1 MVTVEDLINFES
13 QIGDLFNNKKIKAP
27 IHLYSGNEDKMI
39 ELFKEIDS
47 ENDWVCCTWRNHYQ
61 ALLKGIPEDFLKEE
75 IIKGK
80 SMVMTLPE
88 YKFICSSI
96 VGGIPSI
103 ATGIALGNK
112 LSGLNNHVW
121 CWVGDMSSET
131 GAFHESYKYARNQN
145 LPITFIVESNGL
157 SVLTPTDEIWN
168 RDVPYFIDD
177 VDGWKK
183 QILDNGIYRQP
194 NLIYYT
200 YSNKKYPHAGA
211 GQRVQF

>member
-1 MVTVEDLINFES
+1 MVTVEDLIKFES
-13 QIGDLFNNKKIKAP
+13 HIGDLFNNKQIKAP

-39 ELFKEIDS
+39 EIFKSININD
-47 ENDWVCCTWRNHYQ
+47 DWVCCTWRNHYQ
-61 ALLKGIPEDFLKEE
+61 AILKGIPTDLLKNE

-112 LSGLNNHVW
+112 LKGLNSNVW
-121 CWVGDMSSET
+121 CWIGDMSSET
-131 GAFHESYKYARNQN
+131 GAFHESYKYARNHN

-168 RDVPYFIDD
+168 RDIPYFIDD
-177 VDGWKK
+177 KTLWLKN
-183 QILDNGIYRQP
+183 ISNGKIYTQP
-194 NLIYYT
+194 NLIYYH

>member
-1 MVTVEDLINFES
+1 MVTVNDLINFES

-27 IHLYSGNEDKMI
+27 IHLYSGNEEKMMEIFKSINI
-39 ELFKEIDS
+39 ED
-47 ENDWVCCTWRNHYQ
+47 DWVCCTWRNHYQ
-61 ALLKGIPEDFLKEE
+61 ALLKGIPAEFLKNE

-88 YKFICSSI
+88 YKLICSSI

-131 GAFHESYKYARNQN
+131 GAFHEAYKYSRNYN

-168 RDVPYFIDD
+168 RNIPYFIDD
-177 VDGWKK
+177 KTLWLETIKNNK
-183 QILDNGIYRQP
+183 IYKQP
-194 NLIYYT
+194 NLIYYH
-200 YSNKKYPHAGA
+200 YLNKKYPHAGA

>member
-1 MVTVEDLINFES
+1 MVTVEELIKFES
-13 QIGDLFNNKKIKAP
+13 QIGNLFNNKQIKAP
-27 IHLYSGNEDKMI
+27 IHLYSGNEEKMI
-39 ELFKEIDS
+39 EIFKSINVI
-47 ENDWVCCTWRNHYQ
+47 NDWVCCTWRNHYQ
-61 ALLKGIPEDFLKEE
+61 AILKGIPMRFLQDE

-112 LSGLNNHVW
+112 LEGLDNHVW

-131 GAFHESYKYARNQN
+131 GAFHESYKYARNHN

-168 RDVPYFIDD
+168 RNIPYFIDNKEL
-177 VDGWKK
+177 W
-183 QILDNGIYRQP
+183 IETISNNGIYKQP
-194 NLIYYT
+194 NLIYYH
-200 YSNKKYPHAGA
+200 YLNKKYPHAGA